1 MVEGERTQNY
11 RKPELIS
18 FSAQGTGFHPLKFLN
33 WYPDLFNKLGRRM
46 IFLKKEKQNKARHYA
61 NIWRNEVCIS
71 FKRYSSV
78 MLNPKPTHFA
88 CIHDA

>member
-46 IFLKKEKQNKARHYA
+46 IFLKKRKA
-61 NIWRNEVCIS
+61 
-71 FKRYSSV
+71 K
-78 MLNPKPTHFA
+78 
-88 CIHDA
+88 